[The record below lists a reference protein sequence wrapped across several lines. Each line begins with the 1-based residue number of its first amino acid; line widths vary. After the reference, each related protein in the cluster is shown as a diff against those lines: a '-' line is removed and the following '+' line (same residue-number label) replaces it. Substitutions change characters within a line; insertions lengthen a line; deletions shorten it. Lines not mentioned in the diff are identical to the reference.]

1 MEIAIRADGGP
12 EIGYG
17 HLVRTGA
24 LASELLASGDG
35 VTYVTTTPESVEK
48 VCPDPC
54 SVVTLETR
62 RNAEDFLSALNRDP
76 DATVIDSYVADA
88 TYQRAVREVSPLIVL
103 SDTERTVCADIL
115 VNGNLYASEL
125 SYDTV
130 GEDPELCLGTD
141 YVLLRDQITTLA
153 ASGPPWR
160 EQVER
165 AIVVMGGSDSARMTP
180 TVVRAFDGTR
190 LSVDAVVG
198 PGCTEGQHREVEAA
212 ADDVHPP
219 VTIHRDPPDI
229 PRLLFEADIGVS
241 TASTTTYELLALGTP
256 IVSIPVV
263 ENQER
268 IASALDERDLATV
281 LLRTQTTEEI
291 YGAIAEYVSDS
302 SMRRTRRDNGRALV
316 DGYGSRRV
324 ADRIR
329 ALVT

>member
-1 MEIAIRADGGP
+1 MIRADGGP
-12 EIGYG
+12 KIGYG

-24 LASELLASGDG
+24 LASELLVSGDG
-35 VTYVTTTPESVEK
+35 VTYATTTPESVEK
-48 VCPDPC
+48 VCPDAC

-62 RNAEDFLSALNRDP
+62 RDAEDFLSALDRDP

-125 SYDTV
+125 SYETV
-130 GEDPELCLGTD
+130 GDDPELCLGTD
-141 YVLLRDQITTLA
+141 YVLLRDRITTLA
-153 ASGPPWR
+153 ASEPPWR

-190 LSVDAVVG
+190 VSVDAVVG
-198 PGCTEGQHREVEAA
+198 PGCTESQHREVEAA
-212 ADDVHPP
+212 ADDVDAP

-229 PRLLFEADIGVS
+229 PRLLFEADLGVS

-256 IVSIPVV
+256 IVSLPVV

-268 IASALDERDLATV
+268 IASVLDERDLATV
-281 LLRTQTTEEI
+281 LSRTQTTEKI
-291 YGAIAEYVSDS
+291 SGAIAEYVSDS
-302 SMRRTRRDNGRALV
+302 SLRRTRRDNGRALV
-316 DGYGSRRV
+316 DGRGSRRV
-324 ADRIR
+324 ANRIR
-329 ALVT
+329 R